1 MDPGLLLYVRVS
13 LGALL
18 LVAVFAFAISLASA
32 WAGSRLVLL
41 PVRRGVPA
49 TWPERA
55 RLIFAAQKATTL
67 SLLGLAAVQAVLSP
81 LYAVPR
87 PTWAGWIP
95 ATLAAAAALGA
106 TAAVGQDV
114 MRRLGRPPRSLVA
127 RLADLG
133 SGVLVFADLM
143 IMLAACVG
151 AGARIGARAAVVLCV
166 AAILIALA
174 HRGAFLTLGKW
185 FGLFREAGPRLRAAV
200 ARAEAGI
207 GAMPRTVLEA
217 SWRSAN
223 AFAFPTAGA
232 LVVTRGAL
240 DCLDDDELT
249 AVCGHELAHLAEP
262 RRARIG
268 RVVRGY
274 LFLIAVTAIGP
285 VAGTIGPPG
294 LLALLGATAVMQ
306 HSFVAFTR
314 RLEAQADARVHAQE
328 ALGEGIYAR
337 ALERIHETNLTPVVL
352 GGRSTHPDLYDRM
365 LAAGVTPS
373 YGRPD
378 APPNGL
384 ALASGLTAV
393 VLGAVFGLSLGVL
406 HPLRV
411 GVAPRPGAAVQEP
424 ETAAPARFGKF
435 ANIFAIASGIRL
447 SRSDGLTTA
456 VAEPC
461 HTSRLLDASLIQ
473 MTSVPSS

>member
-1 MDPGLLLYVRVS
+1 MS

-41 PVRRGVPA
+41 PVRRGLPA

-55 RLIFAAQKATTL
+55 RLVFAAQKALTF
-67 SLLGLAAVQAVLSP
+67 SVLGLAAVQAVLSP
-81 LYAVPR
+81 LYAAAR
-87 PTWAGWIP
+87 TTWAGWIP
-95 ATLAAAAALGA
+95 ATLAAGAALAAAA
-106 TAAVGQDV
+106 TVNADV
-114 MRRLGRPPRSLVA
+114 MRRLGRPPRSMAA
-127 RLADLG
+127 RLSDLA
-133 SGVLVFADLM
+133 SGLLVFADLA
-143 IMLAACVG
+143 IMLAASAA
-151 AGARIGARAAVVLCV
+151 AGTTFGGRAAVVLV
-166 AAILIALA
+166 LSTLLIGLA
-174 HRGAFLTLGKW
+174 HRGAFLRVGRWLGV
-185 FGLFREAGPRLRAAV
+185 FHDGGPRLRAAV
-200 ARAEAGI
+200 ARADAGI
-207 GAMPRTVLEA
+207 GATPRTILEA

-223 AFAFPTAGA
+223 AFAFPIASA

-240 DCLDDDELT
+240 ECLDDDELA

-262 RRARIG
+262 HRARIG
-268 RVVRGY
+268 RMVRGY
-274 LFLIAVTAIGP
+274 LFLIAATAIGP

-294 LLALLGATAVMQ
+294 LLALLGAMAVMQ
-306 HSFVAFTR
+306 HGFVAFTQ
-314 RLEAQADARVHAQE
+314 RLEAQADARVHAHE
-328 ALGEGIYAR
+328 DIGNGVYAR

-352 GGRSTHPDLYDRM
+352 GGRTTHPDLYDRM

-373 YGRPD
+373 YARPA
-378 APPNGL
+378 APPSGL

-461 HTSRLLDASLIQ
+461 HTSRLFDASLIQ